1 MEKLGE
7 RIRRLRLKKNI
18 SQRQFAKLV
27 GTSPGLISFIER
39 DRNKP
44 NYQIVGRM
52 AKILGTTS
60 DYLIYGSE
68 ASSESTEELIKRL
81 KKELGT
87 DNNSAT
93 QNGLPVSQKEKEL
106 VENYNILSRL
116 SRLSRTNLE
125 IVLDV
130 LIRVER
136 FNNTNRS

>member
-7 RIRRLRLKKNI
+7 RIRRLRQQKNI

-52 AKILGTTS
+52 AKVLGTTS
-60 DYLIYGSE
+60 DYLIYGGE

-87 DNNSAT
+87 DSSP
-93 QNGLPVSQKEKEL
+93 QNGLSVTQKEREI
-106 VENYNILSRL
+106 VENHNILSRL

-130 LIRVER
+130 LKRVER
-136 FNNTNRS
+136 FQKA